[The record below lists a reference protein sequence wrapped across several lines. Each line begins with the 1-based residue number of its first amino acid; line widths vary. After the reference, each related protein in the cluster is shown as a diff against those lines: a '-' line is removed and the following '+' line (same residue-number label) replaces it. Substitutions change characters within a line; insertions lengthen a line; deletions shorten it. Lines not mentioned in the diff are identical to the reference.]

1 MYMSSVNPSLDGD
14 GSLEEGRCLDLEV
27 LPAPSGAAEC
37 DRRGEAGARLV
48 PVAQPIGGTADVV
61 VVGAGVL
68 GLSAALR
75 LGKAG
80 LSVQVLEAG
89 RLGECGSAIAAG
101 QVLTGLKYDPTSLLH
116 CFGQA
121 VGERLI
127 AFSATAADAPF
138 TLIRHEGLAVPHSR
152 GGWVQ
157 LAHSRATMDTVTAR
171 AGEWRTLGAL
181 ASVLDAAEARRLTG
195 ASGYLGGWVDRRG
208 GVVEPLA
215 YVLELAA
222 AAARWGVH
230 IAQHSPAVSIGREA
244 GRWRVSTKGGEE
256 VRARFVLVA
265 TSGGAAALVPGLAAS
280 LVDMTMLHV
289 ATEPLNPLLEGA
301 ILPRG
306 VALSDSRRLQR
317 TFRRTADGRLVAS
330 MRGGLR
336 APRGEEDWAGV
347 VRALRETFPVVARAS
362 IAERWYSRHA
372 MTSDHLP
379 HLHEPV
385 SGLLVAAG
393 CQARGL
399 GAQTSLG
406 QYLADAVLGGD
417 RGVVPLPFT
426 PIRPARAFA
435 ASRRA
440 LGLTLAWYRFLD
452 RLEQLRSAA

>member
-1 MYMSSVNPSLDGD
+1 
-14 GSLEEGRCLDLEV
+14 
-27 LPAPSGAAEC
+27 
-37 DRRGEAGARLV
+37 
-48 PVAQPIGGTADVV
+48 
-61 VVGAGVL
+61 
-68 GLSAALR
+68 
-75 LGKAG
+75 
-80 LSVQVLEAG
+80 VQVLEAG
-89 RLGECGSAIAAG
+89 RVGECGSAVAAG
-101 QVLTGLKYDPTSLLH
+101 QVLTGLKYDPTSLLR

-121 VGERLI
+121 IGERLI

-157 LAHSRATMDTVTAR
+157 LAHSRAAMDAVAAR

-181 ASVLDAAEARRLTG
+181 AAVLDGAQARRLTG
-195 ASGYLGGWVDRRG
+195 ASGYVGGWVDRRG

-230 IAQHSPAVSIGREA
+230 LAQHSPAVSIGREA
-244 GRWRVSTKGGEE
+244 GRWRVATGRGEE

-265 TSGGAAALVPGLAAS
+265 TNGGAAALVPGLAAS

-289 ATEPLNPLLEGA
+289 ATEPLNPLLEGT

-317 TFRRTADGRLVAS
+317 AFRRTADGRLIAS

-336 APRGEEDWAGV
+336 APGGEEDWAGV
-347 VRALRETFPVVARAS
+347 VRALRETFPVAAKAS
-362 IAERWYSRHA
+362 IATRWSTRQA
-372 MTSDHLP
+372 MTVDHLP

-385 SGLLVAAG
+385 SGLIIAAG
-393 CQARGL
+393 CQTRGL

-406 QYLADAVLGGD
+406 QYLADAILGGD
-417 RGVVPLPFT
+417 RSVVPLPFT
-426 PIRPARAFA
+426 PIRA
-435 ASRRA
+435 APLVAKSPKV
-440 LGLTLAWYRFLD
+440 LGLTLAWYRLLD
-452 RLEQLRSAA
+452 RLEQLRSAP